1 MLQKAAL
8 RSANL
13 QQGELKSKP
22 TACAKCHARKVKCSG
37 GQPCSNCMQSGCE
50 NECTY
55 PKRDRQLRVS
65 QNYLEELL
73 AENERLRRLDRNAQ
87 PSKSGSTS
95 PSAARATPANADDND
110 GPTRNPLFGDRPWFH
125 DTPGAPIL
133 IGEAADAA
141 FATRFSQALSDNS
154 FPHIQRISFPT
165 DNALLGLG
173 VSACP
178 PPSRGKARFLMKAAL
193 RIVSRHYHVVLK
205 SVVLGHLEKFLHH
218 PSSLDLLLSSKIWA
232 LLALGEVYT
241 ARSGTLDNFPG
252 LQYFAQ
258 ASRALQVVQERP
270 SLDSI
275 EVLLLLSLYN
285 LVCNRRHSA
294 YCLAGSAVRQGVIM
308 GIYLNV
314 PESQLAD
321 RVMREHRNR
330 VWWTAYEFDRL
341 LAVRLS
347 QPFSI
352 QDDEI
357 QVDLPADFDL
367 PNTAQGDFAP
377 AGDLVNR
384 IKLMKLTSQITKL
397 LYGRKAEN
405 ESFLHRVQQALKDL
419 QDWFQSVKGTLNDD
433 EQHLSRAAAGP
444 KRSLLLS
451 FNQCMIVATRPIA
464 LYMLRAQQNRWS
476 SDVAQPSPEIPDN
489 VQALTE
495 ACTQCARHSYSL
507 LAESWVDGSFLT
519 MDYFDTLYLF
529 SAATILAVSSMLN
542 TPGSSK
548 DRDDFEF
555 SLQLLLKL
563 KSNGNC
569 AAVEFSQHLE
579 SMKTWMARQMPA
591 QSDVGSG
598 LDIAVTGLGDAG
610 MGFSSGSTP
619 YNMTAGMALAEPSM
633 QAFLAQ
639 SDPNFQQ
646 IDLSILQH
654 EPEGFYWPE
663 G

>member
-1 MLQKAAL
+1 MENS
-8 RSANL
+8 RAN
-13 QQGELKSKP
+13 QQHVP
-22 TACAKCHARKVKCSG
+22 NAMHA
-37 GQPCSNCMQSGCE
+37 
-50 NECTY
+50 
-55 PKRDRQLRVS
+55 
-65 QNYLEELL
+65 NYLEELL
-73 AENERLRRLDRNAQ
+73 AENERLRRLDQ
-87 PSKSGSTS
+87 PSKSGSAS
-95 PSAARATPANADDND
+95 PSAARTTPAAGSSAAAEQNTNNSGDDG

-141 FATRFSQALSDNS
+141 FATRFSQALSDGS
-154 FPHIQRISFPT
+154 TSHIQRISFPT

-178 PPSRGKARFLMKAAL
+178 PPARGKARFLMKAAL

-205 SVVLGHLEKFLHH
+205 SVVLGHLEKFLHQ
-218 PSSLDLLLSSKIWA
+218 PSGLDLLLSSKMWA

-241 ARSGTLDNFPG
+241 ARSGTVENFPG
-252 LQYFAQ
+252 LAYFAQ

-308 GIYLNV
+308 GLYLNV

-321 RVMREHRNR
+321 PVMREHRNR

-357 QVDLPADFDL
+357 QVDLPTDSNL
-367 PNTAQGDFAP
+367 PSTAAQGDFA
-377 AGDLVNR
+377 AASDLVNR
-384 IKLMKLTSQITKL
+384 IKLMKLTGNITKL

-405 ESFLHRVQQALKDL
+405 ESFLQRVQQALKDL
-419 QDWFQSVKGTLNDD
+419 QDWFQGVEGTLADD
-433 EQHLSRAAAGP
+433 EQQLSRTAPGP

-451 FNQCMIVATRPIA
+451 FNQCMIVTTRPVA
-464 LYMLRAQQNRWS
+464 LYMLRAQQNKWS
-476 SDVAQPSPEIPDN
+476 SSASSATREPSPDIPDN

-507 LAESWVDGSFLT
+507 LAESWVDGSFLA

-529 SAATILAVSSMLN
+529 SAATILALSSLLRG
-542 TPGSSK
+542 PGSAK
-548 DRDDFEF
+548 DRDDFDTA
-555 SLQLLLKL
+555 LQLLLEL
-563 KSNGNC
+563 RGSGNC

-579 SMKTWMARQMPA
+579 SMKAWMARQAGVHP
-591 QSDVGSG
+591 VGVGGSG
-598 LDIAVTGLGDAG
+598 ALGDDMAMPGGLGGGGDAGG

-646 IDLSILQH
+646 IDLSILHH
-654 EPEGFYWPE
+654 ELDGFYWPE

>member
-1 MLQKAAL
+1 MENS
-8 RSANL
+8 RAN
-13 QQGELKSKP
+13 QQHVPNAMHGS
-22 TACAKCHARKVKCSG
+22 
-37 GQPCSNCMQSGCE
+37 
-50 NECTY
+50 
-55 PKRDRQLRVS
+55 
-65 QNYLEELL
+65 YLEELL
-73 AENERLRRLDRNAQ
+73 AENERLRRLDK
-87 PSKSGSTS
+87 PSKSGSAS
-95 PSAARATPANADDND
+95 PSIARTTPAAGSSAAAEENINNSGDDG

-141 FATRFSQALSDNS
+141 FATRFSQALSDGS
-154 FPHIQRISFPT
+154 TSHIQRISFPT

-178 PPSRGKARFLMKAAL
+178 PPARGKARFLMKAAL

-205 SVVLGHLEKFLHH
+205 SVVLGHLEKFLHQ
-218 PSSLDLLLSSKIWA
+218 PSGLDLLLSSKMWA

-241 ARSGTLDNFPG
+241 ARSGTVENFPG
-252 LQYFAQ
+252 LAYFAQ

-275 EVLLLLSLYN
+275 EVLLLL
-285 LVCNRRHSA
+285 
-294 YCLAGSAVRQGVIM
+294 GVIM
-308 GIYLNV
+308 GLYLNV

-321 RVMREHRNR
+321 PVMREHRNR

-357 QVDLPADFDL
+357 QVDLPTDSNL
-367 PNTAQGDFAP
+367 PSTAAQGDFA
-377 AGDLVNR
+377 AASDLVNR
-384 IKLMKLTSQITKL
+384 IKLMKLTGNITKL

-405 ESFLHRVQQALKDL
+405 ESFLQRVQQALKDL
-419 QDWFQSVKGTLNDD
+419 QDWFQGVEGTLVDD
-433 EQHLSRAAAGP
+433 EQQLSRTAPGP

-451 FNQCMIVATRPIA
+451 FNQCMIVTTRPVA
-464 LYMLRAQQNRWS
+464 LYMLRAQQNKWS
-476 SDVAQPSPEIPDN
+476 SASSTTREPSPDIPDN

-507 LAESWVDGSFLT
+507 LAESWVDGSFLA

-529 SAATILAVSSMLN
+529 SAATILALSSLLRG
-542 TPGSSK
+542 PGSAK
-548 DRDDFEF
+548 DRDDFDTA
-555 SLQLLLKL
+555 LQLLLEL
-563 KSNGNC
+563 RGSGNC

-579 SMKTWMARQMPA
+579 SMKAWMARQAGVKP
-591 QSDVGSG
+591 VGVSG
-598 LDIAVTGLGDAG
+598 GGLGDDMAMSGGLRGGGDAGG

-646 IDLSILQH
+646 IDLSILHH
-654 EPEGFYWPE
+654 ELDGFYWPE

>member
-1 MLQKAAL
+1 
-8 RSANL
+8 
-13 QQGELKSKP
+13 
-22 TACAKCHARKVKCSG
+22 
-37 GQPCSNCMQSGCE
+37 
-50 NECTY
+50 
-55 PKRDRQLRVS
+55 
-65 QNYLEELL
+65 
-73 AENERLRRLDRNAQ
+73 
-87 PSKSGSTS
+87 
-95 PSAARATPANADDND
+95 
-110 GPTRNPLFGDRPWFH
+110 
-125 DTPGAPIL
+125 
-133 IGEAADAA
+133 
-141 FATRFSQALSDNS
+141 
-154 FPHIQRISFPT
+154 
-165 DNALLGLG
+165 
-173 VSACP
+173 
-178 PPSRGKARFLMKAAL
+178 
-193 RIVSRHYHVVLK
+193 
-205 SVVLGHLEKFLHH
+205 
-218 PSSLDLLLSSKIWA
+218 
-232 LLALGEVYT
+232 
-241 ARSGTLDNFPG
+241 
-252 LQYFAQ
+252 
-258 ASRALQVVQERP
+258 
-270 SLDSI
+270 
-275 EVLLLLSLYN
+275 
-285 LVCNRRHSA
+285 
-294 YCLAGSAVRQGVIM
+294 M

-321 RVMREHRNR
+321 RVVREHRNR

-357 QVDLPADFDL
+357 EVDLPADFDL
-367 PNTAQGDFAP
+367 PSTAQGDFAP

-405 ESFLHRVQQALKDL
+405 ESFLQRVQQALKDL
-419 QDWFQSVKGTLNDD
+419 QDWFQSVEGTLNDD
-433 EQHLSRAAAGP
+433 EMQPSRTAAGP

-451 FNQCMIVATRPIA
+451 FNQCMIVATRPVA
-464 LYMLRAQQNRWS
+464 LYMLRAQQNRWAS
-476 SDVAQPSPEIPDN
+476 TSAAEPSPEIPDN

-542 TPGSSK
+542 TAGSSK

-579 SMKTWMARQMPA
+579 SMKTWMARQVVPV
-591 QSDVGSG
+591 QSSDVGSSGGG
-598 LDIAVTGLGDAG
+598 LDIAVAGLGDAAG

-639 SDPNFQQ
+639 SDTNFQQ